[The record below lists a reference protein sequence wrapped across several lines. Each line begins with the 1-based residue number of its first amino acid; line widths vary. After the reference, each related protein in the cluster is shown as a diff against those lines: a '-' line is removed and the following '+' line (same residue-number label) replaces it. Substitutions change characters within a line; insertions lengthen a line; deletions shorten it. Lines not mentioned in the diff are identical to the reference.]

1 MYVYIKRLGGVYI
14 KRWGGVYIK
23 RWGGGFP
30 SHHIVVLQDYIIQH
44 HQQCVLELDANLS
57 PKELF
62 KVSDTACIHCT
73 LYRSGGTAR
82 SKIPVSNAIHVLRL
96 SIRIL
101 ETCSLNGS
109 MHAYMYRVSYRI
121 FCWGRELFRK
131 CKCPVFP
138 ISAVSLICVCMFI
151 MTL

>member
-1 MYVYIKRLGGVYI
+1 MYVYI

-73 LYRSGGTAR
+73 LYRSWGTEVENSCFKR
-82 SKIPVSNAIHVLRL
+82 H
-96 SIRIL
+96 
-101 ETCSLNGS
+101 TCSKVEHKDS
-109 MHAYMYRVSYRI
+109 
-121 FCWGRELFRK
+121 
-131 CKCPVFP
+131 
-138 ISAVSLICVCMFI
+138 
-151 MTL
+151 